1 MSVPADRVRVKK
13 VLGEGVRCHDRAEM
27 SSSPEA
33 PKETLG
39 VAEAKRRF
47 AELIERVGRGE
58 QILIS
63 KRGKPAVALVR
74 PDHARQMMPNAERI
88 GLAAVAGALADW
100 DDFEEVV
107 AEIMD
112 SRRRARDRPAPDLG

>member
-1 MSVPADRVRVKK
+1 
-13 VLGEGVRCHDRAEM
+13 M
-27 SSSPEA
+27 SSSLEP
-33 PKETLG
+33 PDETLG

-58 QILIS
+58 RILIS

-74 PDHARQMMPNAERI
+74 PDRAKQVMANREPI

-100 DDFEEVV
+100 DDLEDVV

-112 SRRRARDRPAPDLG
+112 SRRRARDRPAPDLD